1 MKMRGKLKGVTND
14 YMTGRW
20 SVTFE
25 LTEGDINEV
34 RKIQDKDLA
43 IEAKQWRKHRSL
55 NANGMLW
62 ACLGELANVLH
73 ADKWDLY
80 LQALRDC
87 GQYTLIE
94 MPAEALP
101 KFRAIYRECEDIG
114 SRTVDGKEMRQVLC
128 YYGSSTYNSQE
139 FSVLLERVI
148 EDMKQAGIPTPTS
161 QEMRRAIEEL
171 EAQENAKAQK
181 QAADR

>member
-34 RKIQDKDLA
+34 RQIQDKDLT
-43 IEAKQWRKHRSL
+43 IEAKQWRKHRSR
-55 NANGMLW
+55 NANAMLW
-62 ACLGELANVLH
+62 ACLGEIATALH
-73 ADKWDLY
+73 TDKWDLY
-80 LQALRDC
+80 LNKLREC

-94 MPAEALP
+94 MEPQALP
-101 KFRAIYRECEDIG
+101 KFREMYRECEDIG

-139 FSVLLERVI
+139 FSILLESVI
-148 EDMKQAGIPTPTS
+148 EDMKAAGLPTPTS
-161 QEMRRAIEEL
+161 QEMQRAIEEL
-171 EAQENAKAQK
+171 EAQEHAKAQK